1 VDERRQE
8 ADMTERV
15 TPRRR
20 RGAEAIEAAIEEF
33 ELRTRIDEPDA
44 SVSEPGN
51 YDLSWAF
58 GRIDAA
64 RRAAEADVITAEEG
78 LAWLASE
85 VGREIPEEDLEE
97 EPDR

>member
-1 VDERRQE
+1 
-8 ADMTERV
+8 MTERV
-15 TPRRR
+15 SPRKR

-33 ELRTRIDEPDA
+33 ELRTRMDEPDA
-44 SVSEPGN
+44 SVSEPGD
-51 YDLSWAF
+51 YDLSWAL

-85 VGREIPEEDLEE
+85 VGRELPEDDLEDE
-97 EPDR
+97 RER